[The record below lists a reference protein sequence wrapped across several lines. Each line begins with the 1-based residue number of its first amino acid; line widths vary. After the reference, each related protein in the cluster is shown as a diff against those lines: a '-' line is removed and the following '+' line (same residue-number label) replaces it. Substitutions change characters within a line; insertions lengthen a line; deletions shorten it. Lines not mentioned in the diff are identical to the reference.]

1 MVIKTTDYTDFDLQC
16 RAWHWQN

>member
-1 MVIKTTDYTDFDLQC
+1 MVIKTTDYADFDLQC